1 MYAVDLI
8 LSLAVFI
15 NRWRNKFEKVNFAKV
30 YSKMERHD
38 TNEKNMVE
46 NRKEVI

>member
-8 LSLAVFI
+8 LSLETFI
-15 NRWRNKFEKVNFAKV
+15 DRWRNKFEEVNVAKV
-30 YSKMERHD
+30 YSKMKGHNA
-38 TNEKNMVE
+38 NEKNMVE